1 MYAIVDIETT
11 GSKPDYDKII
21 EIAIYLHDGE
31 KIVDAFCSLIN
42 PERYIPDFITKL
54 TGISNEMVTNAPK
67 FYEIAK
73 KVVQFTE
80 GHIFVAHNVQ
90 FDYSFLKNEF
100 RSLGYNYQRQTLCT
114 VRLSR
119 KLIPHLPSYSFGR
132 LCESLG
138 IKIHERHR
146 AKGDAEATAK
156 LLTRLVQINR
166 SHVESDIIEAEIKF
180 PTLPPKITQEQ
191 VANLPEETGVYY
203 FHDEKGS
210 VIYIGKSR
218 NIRKRIASHFQLF
231 SKNRKHYALKETIAD
246 ISYEITGS
254 ELVALLLESAE
265 IKKYK
270 PRFNKAQRRD
280 NYNHG
285 IFVRKSSEGYLHLYA
300 DKIKSEKMPIYFTE
314 SSVIARLIIE
324 KYQQKFKL
332 CKKLCDMYRHAG
344 ACFGYRVGECAGA
357 CVSQEPFEE
366 YNKRVEQAIAQLSQF
381 RKPNFCI
388 VGKGRKHT
396 EKSLVW
402 VENGLYWGF
411 GFIDSEVLAELKSI
425 HEAKSFTQK
434 QPDTKDAQKIIRQYL
449 ETSQDEIIYF

>member
-1 MYAIVDIETT
+1 MFAIVDIETT

-54 TGISNEMVTNAPK
+54 TGISNAMVADAPK
-67 FYEIAK
+67 FYEVAK
-73 KVVQFTE
+73 KIVQFTE

-119 KLIPHLPSYSFGR
+119 KLIPNLPSYSLGR

-191 VANLPEETGVYY
+191 VSDLPEETGVYY
-203 FHDEKGS
+203 FHDEAGS
-210 VIYIGKSR
+210 VVYVGKSR

-231 SKNRKHYALKETIAD
+231 SKNRKHSALKETIAD

-280 NYNHG
+280 KYLYG
-285 IFVRKSSEGYLHLYA
+285 IFVRKNSEGYLHLYA
-300 DKIKSEKMPIYFTE
+300 DKIKNEKIPIYFTE
-314 SSVIARLIIE
+314 SCAIARAIIE
-324 KYQQKFKL
+324 KYQQKMRL
-332 CKKLCDMYRHAG
+332 CQKLCDMYRHAG

-366 YNKRVEQAIAQLSQF
+366 YNKRVEQVIAQLSQF
-381 RKPNFCI
+381 KKPNFCI
-388 VGKGRKHT
+388 IGKGRTYT

-411 GFIDSEVLAELKSI
+411 GFIDKEILETISDAKKLKSFI
-425 HEAKSFTQK
+425 QK
-434 QPDTKDAQKIIRQYL
+434 QTDTQDTQKIIRQYL
-449 ETSQDEIIYF
+449 ETSQDKVIYF

>member
-1 MYAIVDIETT
+1 MFAIVDIETT

-54 TGISNEMVTNAPK
+54 TGISNAMVADAPK
-67 FYEIAK
+67 FYEVAK
-73 KVVQFTE
+73 KIIQFTE
-80 GHIFVAHNVQ
+80 GHIFVAHHVH

-100 RSLGYNYQRQTLCT
+100 RSLGYKYQRHTLCT

-119 KLIPHLPSYSFGR
+119 KLIPNLPSYSLDR

-138 IKIHERHR
+138 IKVHQRHR
-146 AKGDAEATAK
+146 AQGDAEATAK
-156 LLTRLVQINR
+156 LFTRLVQINR
-166 SHVESDIIEAEIKF
+166 SQIENDIIEAEIKF

-191 VANLPEETGVYY
+191 VCNLPEETGVYY
-203 FHDEKGS
+203 FHDEVGS
-210 VIYIGKSR
+210 VIYVGKSR

-231 SKNRKHYALKETIAD
+231 SKNRKHSALKETIAD
-246 ISYEITGS
+246 ISYQITGS

-280 NYNHG
+280 KYLYG
-285 IFVRKSSEGYLHLYA
+285 IFVRKDVKGYLHLYA
-300 DKIKSEKMPIYFTE
+300 DKIKNEKEPIYFTQ
-314 SSVIARLIIE
+314 SSAIARAIIE
-324 KYQQKFKL
+324 KYQQKLKL
-332 CKKLCDMYRHAG
+332 CQKLCDMYRHAG

-366 YNKRVEQAIAQLSQF
+366 YNKRVEQVIAQLNQF
-381 RKPNFCI
+381 KKSNFCI
-388 VGKGRKHT
+388 IGQGRTPT
-396 EKSLVW
+396 ERSLVW
-402 VENGLYWGF
+402 IENGLYGGF
-411 GFIDSEVLAELKSI
+411 GFIDKETLDTISNIQSLKSFI
-425 HEAKSFTQK
+425 QK
-434 QPDTKDAQKIIRQYL
+434 QTDTQDAQKIIRQYL
-449 ETSQDEIIYF
+449 ETSQDKVIYF